1 MTDHHTQVSRDLPDR
16 RGIPMDSSSGTDSTA
31 PTTERKKSH
40 SVVREVIETLLLALL
55 IFVAVRAVVLN
66 FRVDGVSM
74 NSSLANNEMLLV
86 NRNAYFSLDQ
96 DKWLGW
102 IPGTD
107 FDDDDRWR
115 PFGTPDRGDIV
126 VLNPPASRNAD
137 KPYIKR
143 VIGLPGDTFEIRDGA
158 IFIDG
163 IRLVEPYLD
172 DGKRTTCEESSNVC
186 GPIEVPADSVLVL
199 GDNRNNSEDSRF
211 FGFVPVDNIIG
222 KAWLSYWPT
231 DQIGVAPHNDYPELD
246 DSN

>member
-16 RGIPMDSSSGTDSTA
+16 HDTPMDTSVGADSTA

-40 SVVREVIETLLLALL
+40 SMVREVIETLLLALL

-107 FDDDDRWR
+107 FDDDEWR
-115 PFGTPDRGDIV
+115 PFGIPERGDII
-126 VLNPPASRNAD
+126 VLNP
-137 KPYIKR
+137 
-143 VIGLPGDTFEIRDGA
+143 
-158 IFIDG
+158 
-163 IRLVEPYLD
+163 
-172 DGKRTTCEESSNVC
+172 
-186 GPIEVPADSVLVL
+186 
-199 GDNRNNSEDSRF
+199 
-211 FGFVPVDNIIG
+211 
-222 KAWLSYWPT
+222 
-231 DQIGVAPHNDYPELD
+231 
-246 DSN
+246 